1 MSISSRITY
10 VPAQDLLEEDTPT
23 RHLPRQSVSGRR
35 QLAGLALAAAGLP
48 LLTLLLDHTS
58 RVSLEGDV
66 LLYLL
71 AVVAVALV
79 GGVLV
84 ALVSAVAAAL
94 LINYYFVAPLHTFDI
109 ARTDQAVALV
119 VFVIVA
125 VVVSG
130 TVELAAR
137 RTRAA
142 QLAVAQAETLSALA
156 GSELEEKETLATVLD
171 RARHT
176 FQMESVVL
184 KHRDRATGV
193 WHDVETAGWGTR
205 EALQFD
211 VPITHDLRLLG
222 RGPALFAEDQRVL
235 HAFAAAAQ
243 TAYEGRRLS
252 VKAHEAR
259 ELATLDRQRTALLA
273 AGGRDLRTPL
283 AGLKA
288 AVTTLRETDVE
299 SSQADRDELIE
310 TIDRSADRLDGIVT
324 NLLDASRIQA
334 GTVDVRAEPIA
345 VEQAIAAALS
355 AVGGAPDVVHLDLPE
370 DVLLVMA
377 DPALLQR
384 VLVNIVDN
392 AVRYNG
398 GGVDV
403 SASAGVEDAK
413 LTLVNHGP
421 GAPIDPGEPLE
432 PVDEGSFVPGGGLG
446 FFVARGFAEAMD
458 GALVA
463 DRSSD
468 GGLTLRLRLPLAKRP

>member
-176 FQMESVVL
+176 F
-184 KHRDRATGV
+184 
-193 WHDVETAGWGTR
+193 
-205 EALQFD
+205 
-211 VPITHDLRLLG
+211 
-222 RGPALFAEDQRVL
+222 
-235 HAFAAAAQ
+235 
-243 TAYEGRRLS
+243 
-252 VKAHEAR
+252 
-259 ELATLDRQRTALLA
+259 
-273 AGGRDLRTPL
+273 
-283 AGLKA
+283 
-288 AVTTLRETDVE
+288 
-299 SSQADRDELIE
+299 
-310 TIDRSADRLDGIVT
+310 
-324 NLLDASRIQA
+324 
-334 GTVDVRAEPIA
+334 
-345 VEQAIAAALS
+345 
-355 AVGGAPDVVHLDLPE
+355 
-370 DVLLVMA
+370 
-377 DPALLQR
+377 
-384 VLVNIVDN
+384 
-392 AVRYNG
+392 
-398 GGVDV
+398 
-403 SASAGVEDAK
+403 
-413 LTLVNHGP
+413 
-421 GAPIDPGEPLE
+421 
-432 PVDEGSFVPGGGLG
+432 
-446 FFVARGFAEAMD
+446 
-458 GALVA
+458 
-463 DRSSD
+463 
-468 GGLTLRLRLPLAKRP
+468 